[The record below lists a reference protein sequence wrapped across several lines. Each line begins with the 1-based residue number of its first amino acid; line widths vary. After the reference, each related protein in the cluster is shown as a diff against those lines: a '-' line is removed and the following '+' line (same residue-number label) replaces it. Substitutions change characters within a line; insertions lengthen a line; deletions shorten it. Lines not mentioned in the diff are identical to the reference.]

1 MIEII
6 NLKKS
11 FGNQEVLKG
20 ISQKVNDSEVLCVIG
35 PSGSG
40 KSTMLRCMN
49 YLEKPQS
56 GEVYVD
62 GKIVN
67 ESTIAENRKKM
78 GMVFQNFNLFPHLK
92 VLSNIT
98 IAPMHVNKMPKKEAE
113 TIALKLLK
121 KVGLEN
127 KANAYPR
134 SLSGGEKQR
143 VAIARALAMNPEILL
158 FDEPTSA
165 LDPEMV
171 GEVLN
176 VMKNLAKDG
185 ITMVIVTHEMG
196 FAKDV
201 ADKVIF
207 MEDGHI
213 VEQGSPEKIFNHPSQ
228 ERTKE
233 FLGMA

>member
-92 VLSNIT
+92 VSSIAT
-98 IAPMHVNKMPKKEAE
+98 IPPMHLNRMQQKEA
-113 TIALKLLK
+113 
-121 KVGLEN
+121 
-127 KANAYPR
+127 
-134 SLSGGEKQR
+134 
-143 VAIARALAMNPEILL
+143 
-158 FDEPTSA
+158 
-165 LDPEMV
+165 
-171 GEVLN
+171 
-176 VMKNLAKDG
+176 
-185 ITMVIVTHEMG
+185 
-196 FAKDV
+196 
-201 ADKVIF
+201 
-207 MEDGHI
+207 
-213 VEQGSPEKIFNHPSQ
+213 
-228 ERTKE
+228 
-233 FLGMA
+233 